1 MLDKLGTVVDVTG
14 YCQPDQKEM
23 LGIDLPRLGNTMHV
37 RKRESGKGGYKFISG
52 LFLTELAGT
61 AAKPKPG
68 HAVNK

>member
-1 MLDKLGTVVDVTG
+1 
-14 YCQPDQKEM
+14 M
-23 LGIDLPRLGNTMHV
+23 LGIDLPRLGNTHV

-68 HAVNK
+68 HAVKNNKKAGLNVNLVD